1 LWEILLPL
9 FGFLVGIAASLVG
22 IGGGTF
28 IVPILLII
36 YGFSPTQLATGTSL
50 TAIIFTAIASTVN
63 YWRQKRIYFKTGLVL
78 AVTTT
83 PGAVLGAFLADML
96 ESHTLAFIFGI
107 FLMFMAARIT
117 IDLNKLR
124 SKSQR
129 PQDNSERLVIKS
141 DAEILMTRKT
151 IAWGTGLSFF
161 GGLAS
166 GLLGIGGGVLVV
178 PIMMFAVG
186 MPIHIATATSMFT
199 MIFTSTAAVPKYYV
213 AGRIN
218 LEYALL
224 IAAGSILGAQVGA
237 YTSKR
242 VSGKNLRR
250 IFAVILIIV
259 GLKMLLDNRMV
270 LGF

>member
-1 LWEILLPL
+1 
-9 FGFLVGIAASLVG
+9 
-22 IGGGTF
+22 
-28 IVPILLII
+28 
-36 YGFSPTQLATGTSL
+36 
-50 TAIIFTAIASTVN
+50 
-63 YWRQKRIYFKTGLVL
+63 
-78 AVTTT
+78 
-83 PGAVLGAFLADML
+83 L
-96 ESHTLAFIFGI
+96 ESHVLAFIFGF
-107 FLMFMAARIT
+107 FLILMAARIMV
-117 IDLNKLR
+117 DLNRLR

-129 PQDNSERLVIKS
+129 PQDSPEQTAIKS
-141 DAEILMTRKT
+141 DSEILMSHKV
-151 IAWGTGLSFF
+151 IAWGAGLSFF

-218 LEYALL
+218 LEYALF

-237 YTSKR
+237 YSSKR

-259 GLKMLLDNRMV
+259 GVKMLLDNRTV